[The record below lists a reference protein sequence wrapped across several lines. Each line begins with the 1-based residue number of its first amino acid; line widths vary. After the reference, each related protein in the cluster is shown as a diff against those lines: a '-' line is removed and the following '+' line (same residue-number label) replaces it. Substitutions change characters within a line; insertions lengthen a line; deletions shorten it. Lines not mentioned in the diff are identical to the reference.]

1 MSAVMPQPQPLTFPL
16 NGERNRPIYD
26 FGGRL
31 VSIPG
36 ERAAV
41 RGVRQPRPRTGQRR
55 QQSRRARCRAAGGED
70 HAGAGTMSGR
80 RIIIETAKFLPIVGM
95 FLALWFVTP

>member
-31 VSIPG
+31 VSIP
-36 ERAAV
+36 ENAPLFVACANLV
-41 RGVRQPRPRTGQRR
+41 HEL
-55 QQSRRARCRAAGGED
+55 ANAGSSLDVLDVALQAEKI
-70 HAGAGTMSGR
+70 MREQGR
-80 RIIIETAKFLPIVGM
+80 
-95 FLALWFVTP
+95 